1 MALAENPSV
10 FNADFFKRILVGRAM
25 PSDRAH
31 HQLLPKTLALAV
43 LSADALS
50 SVAYTVEATVLVLLI
65 GGAAVHQYLL
75 PITAAVAALMIIV
88 VSSYRQTVRAYS
100 TSGGA
105 YVVARENLGTMPAL
119 IAAGSLLIGYILT
132 VAVSVVAGVIAITSV
147 VPSLAPH
154 RVELSI
160 IFVGFTT
167 FANLRGL
174 RESGILFALPTYG
187 FIASAMAVILIGVV
201 RCLGDCSAASQAVTI
216 KQEAGL
222 DLLVLLQAFA
232 VGSSA
237 LTGVEAISNAVTIF
251 RRPQGRNAAYTLG
264 ILGGLAVVLV
274 LGFAWLTY
282 KTGALPTPGASLL
295 SRIGAAALG
304 SNSVFFYL
312 FQAFTFAILVLA
324 ANTSFQGFPRLAA
337 MMAKDGYL
345 PRQFEN
351 LGDRLVLSNG
361 MIALAVLSSLLIW
374 AFEGNVERLIPLY
387 AVGVFT
393 AFTLSQAGMVVHW
406 QRLGQLRGAAAGH
419 WRRSQLVNAVGAVAT
434 ALVVLIVVSQRF
446 WQGVW
451 VVAVMLPVMIA
462 GFHTIRKHYD
472 TVADDLRPDP
482 APAPPPSSAMYE
494 PGAVVD
500 GDGPTPA
507 TKVVLLVDALDEAT
521 AKALGYA
528 RSFAGRGVQAI
539 YVGDPSKAREVEARW
554 PGFCRDEMPM
564 GRIDAARSV
573 DSILA
578 HLTSIPRGEAEFLT
592 VAIPERFSEASLTA
606 AVRHRT
612 AFSLKLRLLAEPGIV
627 VTDVP
632 VLAPNGSVGPMR
644 PLIPDRVETLVF
656 LAGVHRGTLRALR
669 YARSLRGHA
678 TRAVYFAIEHE
689 NVDTIQR
696 HWFEQRVPLELDIV
710 ETPFRDLSTPVL
722 EEVRRVTSRRGA
734 VASVVLPE
742 LIVAKRW
749 HNALHNQRALFL
761 KRLLLFEPNVVLSSV
776 PYQLH

>member
-10 FNADFFKRILVGRAM
+10 FSADLFKRLMVGRAM

-31 HQLLPKTLALAV
+31 NQLLPKTLALAV

-65 GGAAVHQYLL
+65 GGGSIHQYLL
-75 PITAAVAALMIIV
+75 PITVAVAALMLIV

-105 YVVARENLGTMPAL
+105 YVVARENLGTTPAL

-160 IFVGFTT
+160 IFVAFTT

-187 FIASAMAVILIGVV
+187 FIASAMVVILIGVV
-201 RCLGDCSAASQAVTI
+201 RCMGDCSAASQAVTV
-216 KQEAGL
+216 KEEAGL

-251 RRPQGRNAAYTLG
+251 RRPQGRNAASTLG

-282 KTGALPTPGASLL
+282 QTGALPSPGASLL
-295 SRIGAAALG
+295 SEIGGAALG

-361 MIALAVLSSLLIW
+361 MIALALLSSLLIW

-393 AFTLSQAGMVVHW
+393 AFTQSQAGMVVHW
-406 QRLGQLRGAAAGH
+406 QRVGKRRGSAAGH
-419 WRRSQLVNAVGAVAT
+419 WRRSQLLNAVGALVT

-451 VVAVMLPVMIA
+451 VVALMLPVMIA

-472 TVADDLRPDP
+472 TVADELRPDP
-482 APAPPPSSAMYE
+482 VPVRPPTAAVYD
-494 PGAVVD
+494 PGPFD
-500 GDGPTPA
+500 GEGPTPA

-528 RSFAGRGVQAI
+528 RSFAGRGVEAI
-539 YVGDPSKAREVEARW
+539 YVGDSAKAREVGARW
-554 PGFCRDEMPM
+554 PGFCRDETPI

-578 HLTSIPRGEAEFLT
+578 YLKSIPHDEAEFLT

-612 AFSLKLRLLAEPGIV
+612 AFSLKLRLLSEPGVV

-632 VLAPNGSVGPMR
+632 VLASNGSAGPLR

-656 LAGVHRGTLRALR
+656 LSSVHRGTLRALR

-689 NVDTIQR
+689 DVDLIQR
-696 HWFEQRVPLELDIV
+696 HWFEQRVSLELDIV
-710 ETPFRDLSTPVL
+710 ETPFRDLATPVL
-722 EEVRRVTSRRGA
+722 EEVRRITSRPGA
-734 VASVVLPE
+734 IASVVLPE
-742 LIVAKRW
+742 LVVAKRW

-776 PYQLH
+776 PYQLS

>member
-1 MALAENPSV
+1 MAMAENPSV
-10 FNADFFKRILVGRAM
+10 FNADLFKRLLVGRAM

-50 SVAYTVEATVLVLLI
+50 SVAYTVEATVLVLLV
-65 GGAAVHQYLL
+65 GGASIHHYLL
-75 PITAAVAALMIIV
+75 PITAAVAALMVIV

-105 YVVARENLGTMPAL
+105 YVVARENLGTTPAL

-147 VPSLAPH
+147 VPSLAPY
-154 RVELSI
+154 RVGLSI
-160 IFVGFTT
+160 IFVAFTT

-187 FIASAMAVILIGVV
+187 FILSAMAVILIGVV
-201 RCLGDCSAASQAVTI
+201 RCMGDCSAAGQAVTI
-216 KQEAGL
+216 REEAGI
-222 DLLVLLQAFA
+222 DLVVLMSAFA

-251 RRPQGRNAAYTLG
+251 RRPQGRNAAATLG
-264 ILGGLAVVLV
+264 ILGGIAVVLV

-282 KTGALPTPGASLL
+282 KTGALPTHGASLL

-345 PRQFEN
+345 PHQFEN

-361 MIALAVLSSLLIW
+361 MIVLAVLSCVLIW

-393 AFTLSQAGMVVHW
+393 AFTLSQSGMVVHW
-406 QRLGQLRGAAAGH
+406 QRLGKLRGADAGH
-419 WRRSQLVNAVGAVAT
+419 WRRKQLVNAVGAVAT
-434 ALVVLIVVSQRF
+434 GFVVLIVVTQRF
-446 WQGVW
+446 RQGVW

-472 TVADDLRPDP
+472 SVADELRPEPVP
-482 APAPPPSSAMYE
+482 ARAPTAAVYQ
-494 PGAVVD
+494 PGDAD
-500 GDGPTPA
+500 GDGPTPS

-528 RSFAGRGVQAI
+528 RSFAGRGVEAI
-539 YVGDPSKAREVEARW
+539 YVGNGAKSREIAARW
-554 PGFCRDEMPM
+554 PGFCRDEIRME
-564 GRIDAARSV
+564 RIDGGRSV
-573 DSILA
+573 DAIMA
-578 HLTSIPRGEAEFLT
+578 HLRSIPRGDAEFLT
-592 VAIPERFSEASLTA
+592 VAIPERFSDASLTA

-612 AFSLKLRLLAEPGIV
+612 AFSLKLRLLSEPGIV

-632 VLAPNGSVGPMR
+632 VLAQNGSGPLR

-656 LAGVHRGTLRALR
+656 LSSVHRGTLRALR

-689 NVDTIQR
+689 NVDAIQR
-696 HWFEQRVPLELDIV
+696 HWFEQRVSLELDIV
-710 ETPFRDLSTPVL
+710 ETPFRDLATPVL
-722 EEVRRVTSRRGA
+722 EEVRRVTSRPGA

-742 LIVAKRW
+742 LIVSKRW

-776 PYQLH
+776 PFQLR